1 MLVISDTNIL
11 SSLAAGGSL
20 ALLFRLFPNRVIYI
34 PPAVHQELQV
44 GLDRGVTHLN
54 PVLQAI
60 AAHKI
65 QSLDLSDIEQQIVQA
80 LPEQLNLGECEAIAL
95 SQNRKARLLSND
107 KRAVRYCQEKQIK
120 VVNLADLLRQF
131 WVRRLVSQA
140 KVKQLIEEMERV
152 EKLVLNPADRAKIF
166 APRSR
171 RHHRRKSK

>member
-11 SSLAAGGSL
+11 SSLAASGSL

-34 PPAVHQELQV
+34 PPAVQQELQV
-44 GLDRGVTHLN
+44 GLDKGNAHLN
-54 PVLQAI
+54 LVLQVI
-60 AAHKI
+60 ATNKI
-65 QSLDLSDIEQQIVQA
+65 QLLDLLDVEQQIAQA
-80 LPEQLNLGECEAIAL
+80 LPEQLNLGEREAIAL

-107 KRAVRYCQEKQIK
+107 KKAVRYCQEKRIK
-120 VVNLADLLRQF
+120 VANLADLLRQF

-166 APRSR
+166 APHSR
-171 RHHRRKSK
+171 RHHRQSK